1 MCLVLEQIKCSK
13 TKNDIES
20 AVSRKPL
27 IHTKTL
33 DTQKQQTQTNILII
47 S

>member
-1 MCLVLEQIKCSK
+1 MLEQIKYSK

-27 IHTKTL
+27 IHTKKSFTN
-33 DTQKQQTQTNILII
+33 KQQNQTKILII